1 VAKLNIEEIAESHF
15 ARIHRAALV
24 LCGNPWDADDL
35 AQETFLALSKQ
46 PEGFQ
51 GRSSIY
57 TWLYG
62 VLLNLERRERRRYGM
77 RNRKLKVVWENQA
90 ETDLAAPPA
99 TAAIEAAEWKKSL
112 WSRVAQLPDGQRQTL
127 VLRFSEGLAY
137 HEIAEVLDCPL
148 GTVKSRI
155 FHGLAA
161 LRRILEEEGDE
172 AHHLPEFPQEDINY
186 AG

>member
-1 VAKLNIEEIAESHF
+1 MKIDVQEIAEKNF
-15 ARIHRAALV
+15 ARIHRAALI

-35 AQETFLALSKQ
+35 AQETFLVLSKQ

-51 GRSSIY
+51 GRSTVY

-62 VLLNLERRERRRYGM
+62 VLLNLERRERRRYGV

-90 ETDLAAPPA
+90 DADAAAPPS
-99 TAAIEAAEWKKSL
+99 TAAVEAAEWKQSL

-137 HEIAEVLDCPL
+137 HEIAETLECPL

-155 FHGLAA
+155 YHGLAA
-161 LRRILEEEGDE
+161 LKRILEEEGEE
-172 AHHLPEFPQEDINY
+172 ALRLPDFPQEDVNH

>member
-1 VAKLNIEEIAESHF
+1 MAKLNIDEIARDHF
-15 ARIHRAALV
+15 ARIQRAALI
-24 LCGNPWDADDL
+24 LCGNPWDADDM
-35 AQETFLALSKQ
+35 AQETFLVLSKE
-46 PEGFQ
+46 PAAFH

-62 VLLNLERRERRRYGM
+62 VLLNLERRERRRYGV
-77 RNRKLKVVWENQA
+77 RHRKLKVVWENQA
-90 ETDLAAPPA
+90 ETESAPPA
-99 TAAIEAAEWKKSL
+99 GAAVEAAEWKRSL

-137 HEIAEVLDCPL
+137 HEIAEVLECPL

-161 LRRILEEEGDE
+161 LRRILEEEGEDIRR
-172 AHHLPEFPQEDINY
+172 LPEFPQADVNN